1 MSLPFL
7 FLLIIILCAVGL
19 AYLLFPEDRAQT
31 PRRTVRKRKAAN
43 ATRPPAL
50 PRTRSPD
57 ETMMARAGMTERE
70 AIRKVVDAFVDQ
82 HPAESAKILK
92 NWMRER

>member
-19 AYLLFPEDRAQT
+19 AYLLFPEDRRQT
-31 PRRTVRKRKAAN
+31 PHRTVRKRKAAS

-50 PRTRSPD
+50 PRSRSPD
-57 ETMMARAGMTERE
+57 ETMMARAGMTEGE
-70 AIRKVVDAFVDQ
+70 AIRKVVEAFVDRE
-82 HPAESAKILK
+82 PAATAKILR
-92 NWMRER
+92 NWMREK